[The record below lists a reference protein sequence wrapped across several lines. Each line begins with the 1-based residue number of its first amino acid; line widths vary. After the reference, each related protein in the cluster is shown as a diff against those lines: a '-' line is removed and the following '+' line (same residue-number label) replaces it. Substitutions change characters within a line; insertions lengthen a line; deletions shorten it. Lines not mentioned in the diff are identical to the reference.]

1 MRGDLARK
9 ERIGSA
15 IEVGRALYFALRVRT
30 VVGIL
35 AVRSFI
41 LTVC

>member
-9 ERIGSA
+9 ERFGLAIKVGS
-15 IEVGRALYFALRVRT
+15 ALYFARRVRT
-30 VVGIL
+30 VVEIL

-41 LTVC
+41 LIVC